1 MAEVLGKLLITTAR
15 PFCAGVDIVVVPVPL
30 HRRRL
35 WDRGF
40 NQAELLARVVAQ
52 ELAYPLVAPLTRR
65 VPTRPQFNLSR
76 RDRRANI
83 AGAFAMKPRGRE
95 QINHKIVLLV
105 DDIVTTGA
113 TMNECAKILKQN
125 GAREIWGLVLAKA

>member
-1 MAEVLGKLLITTAR
+1 MGKLLITTAR